1 MDTQSPKDPSA
12 LTQVIAQL
20 TTMQTELTEIK
31 QLLISVTELDWL
43 LKKYLPEVQNTDT
56 LVQKMNLVKD
66 KHPMTYHTPIQ
77 ELANQSEYLLACQNC
92 GFVWTSKKLPRRC
105 NGPRRC
111 KNWTRTRNRPTFED
125 THGSTRIPKDQDVAP
140 TSA

>member
-31 QLLISVTELDWL
+31 QLLISVTELEWL
-43 LKKYLPEVQNTDT
+43 LRKYLPEVRNTDK
-56 LVQKMNLVKD
+56 LIQKLNLVKD
-66 KHPMTYHTPIQ
+66 KRPMTYNTPIQ
-77 ELANQSEYLLACQNC
+77 ELENQSEYLLECQNC
-92 GFVWTSKKLPRRC
+92 GFIWTSKKLPKRC

-111 KNWTRTRNRPTFED
+111 KNWT
-125 THGSTRIPKDQDVAP
+125 STRDRSEFQAQHASNPHPTSPDVAH

>member
-20 TTMQTELTEIK
+20 TTVQTELTEIK
-31 QLLISVTELDWL
+31 QLLVSVTELEWL
-43 LKKYLPEVQNTDT
+43 LKKYLPEVRNTDT
-56 LVQKMNLVKD
+56 LVQDMNLVKD
-66 KHPMTYHTPIQ
+66 KRVMTYNTPVQ
-77 ELANQSEYLLACQNC
+77 ELQNQSEYLLECQNC
-92 GFVWTSKKLPRRC
+92 GFIWTSKKLPKRC

-111 KNWTRTRNRPTFED
+111 KNWTRKRNRTDFEGR
-125 THGSTRIPKDQDVAP
+125 HASTSHATSQDVVH